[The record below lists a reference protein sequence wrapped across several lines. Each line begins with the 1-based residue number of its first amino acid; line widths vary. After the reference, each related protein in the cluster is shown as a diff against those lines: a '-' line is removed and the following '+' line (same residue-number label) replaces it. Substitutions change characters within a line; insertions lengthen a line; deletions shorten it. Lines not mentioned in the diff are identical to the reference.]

1 MCARPISP
9 ATFSAAIISILAA
22 APTSTP
28 ASAQVFTIISQ
39 ERSTSSSV
47 IAPLCPPGSDSDS
60 EAAADFGPFNSLVG
74 ATLDCDITNVNAGA
88 SQDSDVQGEFS
99 ASGDSFA
106 FAFSS
111 RPMAI
116 QSIAFSEYE
125 VTVQVLQPASF
136 AMLAELQ
143 ASGNRPVLSSS
154 VSSLTSDDGP
164 VIFQDIVEPLAG
176 GPNTLTVSHSGQLQ
190 PGIYTFHADS
200 NTEFDANVPPT
211 ASGGAGF
218 DVNFV
223 IAAFG
228 DLSGDD
234 LVGAAD
240 LGQLL
245 ASWGRCP
252 ADALCLAD
260 LNGDGNVGAA
270 DLATILANWD

>member
-1 MCARPISP
+1 MCDLPIHQ
-9 ATFSAAIISILAA
+9 ATFSAAIILILAA
-22 APTSTP
+22 AP

-39 ERSTSSSV
+39 DRSTSSTV
-47 IAPLCPPGSDSDS
+47 VVPLCPPGSDSDS
-60 EAAADFGPFNSLVG
+60 ESAADFGPFNSLVG
-74 ATLDCDITNVNAGA
+74 AELDCVGTVNASA

-106 FAFSS
+106 FAFSTKK
-111 RPMAI
+111 MGI
-116 QSIAFSEYE
+116 QSLAFSEYE
-125 VTVQVLQPASF
+125 VTVQVLQTASF

-143 ASGNRPVLSSS
+143 ASGNRPVLCSS
-154 VSSLTSDDGP
+154 VSSLTSNGGP

-176 GPNTLTVSHSGQLQ
+176 GANVVTVSHSGQLQ
-190 PGIYTFHADS
+190 PGLYTFHAAS
-200 NTEFDANVPPT
+200 NTDIDANVPPT

-218 DVNFV
+218 DVNLV

-270 DLATILANWD
+270 DLAALLANWD